1 MVERTTST
9 PRGDRRVR
17 HERTRQHRDKFWLD
31 NGAERNLGTLP
42 GDIVVVGDIHGCWY
56 TLESLIS
63 ELGGTDGNIP
73 DGITLVS
80 VGDIHDKGRHSTK
93 VLRWAM
99 ENVNAGKLVV
109 VDSNHGRALHRR
121 ITNRKSPAKASVDA
135 TFRELAA
142 EPDGESLLL
151 AVDSFIK
158 SRPVFARIAGGPT
171 GEIVVAHAAAT
182 PRLFSSRRLTASEVR
197 FHLLTRE
204 FQWFGDAICVVGHVR
219 TPDPVRIPASGS
231 GSLIRLDTGCAEP
244 GGRLTAWLA
253 SEDRFISVPV
263 DDRDLTGLA
272 SEDVCD
278 DLDDD
283 SDPVEFAEAEA

>member
-9 PRGDRRVR
+9 SRGDRRVR

-31 NGAERNLGTLP
+31 NGAERNIGTLS
-42 GDIVVVGDIHGCWY
+42 GNIVVVGDIHGCWY
-56 TLESLIS
+56 TLEKLIA
-63 ELGGTDGNIP
+63 ELGGIDGRIP
-73 DGITLVS
+73 DDITLVS
-80 VGDIHDKGRHSTK
+80 VGDIHDKGKYSTK

-99 ENVNAGKLVV
+99 ENVAAGKLVV

-142 EPDGESLLL
+142 EPDGESLLH
-151 AVDSFIK
+151 AVDEFIK

-182 PRLFSSRRLTASEVR
+182 PRLFGTKRLSASEVR

-204 FQWFGDAICVVGHVR
+204 FQWFGDAICIVGHVR
-219 TPDPVRIPASGS
+219 TPDPVRIPTSGA
-231 GSLIRLDTGCAEP
+231 GCLIRLDTGCAEP

-253 SEDRFISVPV
+253 NEDRFISVPV
-263 DDRDLTGLA
+263 DSRDLTGLA

-283 SDPVEFAEAEA
+283 EDPSELADVNA